1 MLNYNCYKF
10 ELIKKKE
17 GVFDNFVDATYII
30 TLEGNNRIKNVH
42 YQLLL
47 YHPTKKI
54 YIVHN
59 KGYKKCKKDSYID
72 KPPLDLCDA
81 NLNILYHSKKNN
93 FNNILILEDDFI
105 FNNNIND
112 TNIINNIELFFYK
125 NKDKKFIFNLGPII
139 LLFYPNL
146 NIFNPIYK
154 TIHVTAL
161 QAVIYNKHVQNDILN
176 RFKNIK
182 DITNER
188 IEDFQDKCYDTY
200 FYKYP
205 LCYQIFPVTEN
216 SKIWDPS
223 GSNLFVRRLFNLDK
237 SPLPCFSI
245 MYTFAIISSY
255 LLFVIIP
262 IIIIFCTLYF
272 LYIILNQKKK

>member
-1 MLNYNCYKF
+1 MINEDCYKF

-17 GVFDNFVDATYII
+17 GVFDNFVDVTYII
-30 TLEGNNRIKNVH
+30 TLEGSERIKNIH

-47 YHPTKKI
+47 YSPTKKI

-112 TNIINNIELFFYK
+112 INIINNIELFFYK
-125 NKDKKFIFNLGPII
+125 NKDKKFVFNLGPII

-154 TIHVTAL
+154 NISMNNSHAI
-161 QAVIYNKHVQNDILN
+161 IYNKNSQNDLLYKFN
-176 RFKNIK
+176 NKKNIELFIHWDNLLNK
-182 DITNER
+182 L
-188 IEDFQDKCYDTY
+188 YDSY
-200 FYKYP
+200 FYRSP
-205 LCYQIFPVTEN
+205 LCYAVYPETEN
-216 SKIWDPS
+216 SKYW
-223 GSNLFVRRLFNLDK
+223 SNNFCEYVRRLVNFYE
-237 SPLPCFSI
+237 SPEPGFPIIYTFSI
-245 MYTFAIISSY
+245 IISY
-255 LLFVIIP
+255 LIFIIIP
-262 IIIIFCTLYF
+262 IIIIFCIF
-272 LYIILNQKKK
+272 MYIIKKI